1 MVFGIFTRKPP
12 IPPSVSP
19 EQSRATT
26 DSAEP
31 RPISTSRLPTPTPS
45 TVSIPASARQSPLRF
60 PTSLRA
66 VFAGSTSELAVGYS
80 DAGTGDGGES
90 PAAQPPLTPSP
101 PPPIAGDSK
110 ALYNLMLTIPP
121 KTLHAYTLAHL
132 RALSPEPS
140 SSTLYNSPGTR
151 PPISPPSP
159 ETVTKLHNFFATLAP
174 PPLLH
179 CVRCHAEFYAIE
191 NEEKDKACRVPHD
204 DESALVSRV
213 TGGGYETL
221 WGCCGKTVEGNGG
234 EGPPDGWCYEGRH
247 TTDTKRARFRADST
261 IHDDKLTS
269 CLKLNC
275 RVIRDTLPRPSE
287 HLLAQSSSTR
297 KSNASP
303 ARSHGVASVTRK
315 RPRKSI
321 NKDLSSASEDEQ
333 EHASHRGRAQKCEDA
348 GDSSMIIDNPPPKVK
363 AKAKARPVSRVRPP
377 NSASTTAS
385 LPPLPTKPISTS
397 NTPKSAQKP
406 KSTSRTL
413 LSQSQKQD
421 ASDSD
426 TSSRVRPRT
435 RSLVRKQSKVDST
448 RLRRSAR
455 ESSQSSPLRK
465 ATQGSEGDGDG
476 GGSTDNRG
484 DDREEGTRG
493 RKKRRTGA

>member
-1 MVFGIFTRKPP
+1 MVKLSVDASLDGFCNSPWYLAYSLANHRS
-12 IPPSVSP
+12 PPSVSP

-45 TVSIPASARQSPLRF
+45 TVSIPASGTPIAATLSDV
-60 PTSLRA
+60 A
-66 VFAGSTSELAVGYS
+66 STSELAVGYP

-110 ALYNLMLTIPP
+110 ALYDLMLTIPP

-132 RALSPEPS
+132 RALSLSPS

-151 PPISPPSP
+151 PPISPPCII
-159 ETVTKLHNFFATLAP
+159 FFATLAP

-191 NEEKDKACRVPHD
+191 NEEKDKA
-204 DESALVSRV
+204 ALVSRV

-275 RVIRDTLPRPSE
+275 RGIRDTLPRPSE
-287 HLLAQSSSTR
+287 HLLAQSSR
-297 KSNASP
+297 HAI
-303 ARSHGVASVTRK
+303 ASVTRK

-333 EHASHRGRAQKCEDA
+333 EHASHRGEPECFH
-348 GDSSMIIDNPPPKVK
+348 DNIP
-363 AKAKARPVSRVRPP
+363 ASTSLQTYFDINTHLRVRR
-377 NSASTTAS
+377 N
-385 LPPLPTKPISTS
+385 
-397 NTPKSAQKP
+397 Q
-406 KSTSRTL
+406 SRRRETL

-455 ESSQSSPLRK
+455 ESSRSSPLRK